1 VPLDLVATP
10 EIAQMLGVSR
20 QRADVITKQMGFPS
34 PVAELSIG
42 RVWSKSDVERW
53 IATSGRPSNG
63 RSAPGAN

>member
-20 QRADVITKQMGFPS
+20 QRADVITKQVGFPS
-34 PVAELSIG
+34 PIAELSIG

-53 IATSGRPSNG
+53 IAASRRPSTG
-63 RSAPGAN
+63 RGVRGPT